1 MLFTLPTLAIIIKSP
16 PNTEKFTELYMLGP
30 NHNFDNI
37 PFDIKTGQTY
47 SVFLGVKNH
56 MGASAYYTCHVKI
69 ANQNELPTTTPP
81 KQSVSDT
88 LYEFKSFLS
97 YNESWETPLTFKI
110 DNLKQS
116 NNALHI
122 SDITLNGIHYTI
134 DKTITIDKDNKSYF
148 AYLVV
153 ELWIFNSTTNSM
165 QYDNRFVLLNLN
177 LNQ

>member
-1 MLFTLPTLAIIIKSP
+1 MNYRQQHP
-16 PNTEKFTELYMLGP
+16 
-30 NHNFDNI
+30 
-37 PFDIKTGQTY
+37 
-47 SVFLGVKNH
+47 
-56 MGASAYYTCHVKI
+56 
-69 ANQNELPTTTPP
+69 
-81 KQSVSDT
+81 QSKVSLTT

-97 YNESWETPLTFKI
+97 DNESWETPLTFKI

-116 NNALHI
+116 NNALYI
-122 SDITLNGIHYTI
+122 SDITLNGVHYTI
-134 DKTITIDKDNKSYF
+134 DKNITIDKDNKSYF